1 MHAVYPAILVCGR
14 IVLSKPRPWRKIKSM
29 VSDPREIPAV
39 SRFPSNLA
47 SPDVG
52 EEIAAV
58 VRAGCFPSEEDA
70 MREAVQ
76 TLLAVNPHLRREAAI
91 RRYLDEE
98 ITLGRAAELAGMTR
112 WRFRE
117 LLVQRGIPLEI
128 EARPARELDT
138 SVAAIRKRRR

>member
-1 MHAVYPAILVCGR
+1 LNNV
-14 IVLSKPRPWRKIKSM
+14 
-29 VSDPREIPAV
+29 
-39 SRFPSNLA
+39 A

-52 EEIAAV
+52 EEIAAI

-70 MREAVQ
+70 LREAVQ

-112 WRFRE
+112 WRFLE
-117 LLVQRGIPLEI
+117 LLTQRGIPMEI
-128 EARPARELDT
+128 EARPSKELDE
-138 SVAAIRKRRR
+138 SVQGIRKRRR

>member
-1 MHAVYPAILVCGR
+1 M
-14 IVLSKPRPWRKIKSM
+14 
-29 VSDPREIPAV
+29 
-39 SRFPSNLA
+39 SRFSSPVV

-52 EEIAAV
+52 DEIAAI
-58 VRAGCFPSEEDA
+58 VRAGCFSSEEDA
-70 MREAVQ
+70 LREAVQ

-117 LLVQRGIPLEI
+117 LLTQRGIPMEI
-128 EARPARELDT
+128 EARSAKELDA
-138 SVAAIRKRRR
+138 SVEGIRKRRR

>member
-1 MHAVYPAILVCGR
+1 
-14 IVLSKPRPWRKIKSM
+14 M
-29 VSDPREIPAV
+29 VVDCWEVPMT
-39 SRFPSNLA
+39 SRFPSNAAL
-47 SPDVG
+47 PDVG

-58 VRAGCFPSEEDA
+58 VRAGCFPSAEDA

-76 TLLAVNPHLRREAAI
+76 TLLALNPYLRREAAI

-117 LLVQRGIPLEI
+117 LLAQRGIAIGI
-128 EARPARELDT
+128 EVRSSKELDE
-138 SVAAIRKRRR
+138 SVARIQKRRR

>member
-1 MHAVYPAILVCGR
+1 M
-14 IVLSKPRPWRKIKSM
+14 SQ
-29 VSDPREIPAV
+29 
-39 SRFPSNLA
+39 FPGNVV

-52 EEIAAV
+52 KEIAAI

-70 MREAVQ
+70 VREAVQ

-112 WRFRE
+112 WRLRE
-117 LLVQRGIPLEI
+117 LLTQRGLPNAI
-128 EARPARELDT
+128 EARPSKELDE
-138 SVAAIRKRRR
+138 SVARIQNRHR

>member
-1 MHAVYPAILVCGR
+1 M
-14 IVLSKPRPWRKIKSM
+14 
-29 VSDPREIPAV
+29 

-47 SPDVG
+47 APDVG
-52 EEIAAV
+52 EEIAAI
-58 VRAGCFPSEEDA
+58 VRAGCFPSAEDA
-70 MREAVQ
+70 VREAVQ

-117 LLVQRGIPLEI
+117 LLAQRGITMVI
-128 EARPARELDT
+128 EARPPKELDA

>member
-1 MHAVYPAILVCGR
+1 MA
-14 IVLSKPRPWRKIKSM
+14 
-29 VSDPREIPAV
+29 
-39 SRFPSNLA
+39 SRFPHNVA

-70 MREAVQ
+70 VREAVQ

-117 LLVQRGIPLEI
+117 LLAQRGVGMEVT
-128 EARPARELDT
+128 ARPPKELDE
-138 SVAAIRKRRR
+138 SVARIRKRRR

>member
-1 MHAVYPAILVCGR
+1 
-14 IVLSKPRPWRKIKSM
+14 
-29 VSDPREIPAV
+29 VSQ
-39 SRFPSNLA
+39 FPGNVV

-52 EEIAAV
+52 KEIAAI

-70 MREAVQ
+70 VREAVQ